1 MDDNQIQQE
10 LALRDQLI
18 AEVQPIHTDVDRQQA
33 NNARGK
39 VKEWLAR
46 FDAGEKR
53 ICEPIYR
60 AWKNAKDEF
69 KQGRAPAEAFLA
81 ALDTEL
87 LADRRRQDEAKAKE
101 QHRLDALAQKRF
113 DNAVAKGK
121 PTALPVPTPAIVQD
135 VNKTIATETGKVTWI
150 DNYVPEIYDEKAIPR
165 TFLMPDMTK
174 ISAAVKAGI
183 DVDGVRRVNKPFQ
196 RTSRG

>member
-1 MDDNQIQQE
+1 MEDTQIQHE
-10 LALRDQLI
+10 LAMRDEI
-18 AEVQPIHTDVDRQQA
+18 IYAVQPIKSDEDRLVA
-33 NNARGK
+33 NNDRGN
-39 VKEWLAR
+39 VKRWLDKFTA
-46 FDAGEKR
+46 AEKDV
-53 ICEPIYR
+53 CDPVYR
-60 AWKNAKDEF
+60 AWKNAKDKF

-121 PTALPVPTPAIVQD
+121 PTVLPVPTPAIVQD